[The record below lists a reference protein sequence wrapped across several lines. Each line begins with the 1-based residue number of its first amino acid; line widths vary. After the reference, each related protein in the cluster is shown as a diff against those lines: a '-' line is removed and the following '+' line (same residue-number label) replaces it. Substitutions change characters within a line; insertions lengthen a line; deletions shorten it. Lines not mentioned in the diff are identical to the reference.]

1 MEELQKLFKGN
12 QKWVEEITSSDP
24 DFFKRLA
31 KQQKP
36 EILWVGCSD
45 SRVPANQI
53 INMPSGEV
61 FVHRNIANQV
71 VINDVNCQSV
81 IQYAVE
87 FLKVKH
93 IIVCGHYGC
102 GGVIASLEEAEI
114 DGVISEWLVHIKSI
128 YQEYKS
134 EIDAIESK
142 QQKLNRLCELNVIK
156 QVKNLKQSAP
166 VIKGWDEGQSLK
178 LHGCIYNIE
187 DGILRD
193 LKISISGP

>member
-1 MEELQKLFKGN
+1 MEELQKLFEGN

-36 EILWVGCSD
+36 EILWIGCSD

-53 INMPSGEV
+53 INMPPGEV

-71 VINDVNCQSV
+71 VIDDVNCQSV
-81 IQYAVE
+81 IQFAVE
-87 FLKVKH
+87 FLKIKH

-102 GGVIASLEEAEI
+102 GGVIASMEEEVI

-134 EIDAIESK
+134 EIDIIESK
-142 QQKLNRLCELNVIK
+142 QQKLSRLCELNVAK

-166 VIKGWDEGQSLK
+166 VINAWNEGQSLK

-187 DGILRD
+187 DGILKD
-193 LKISISGP
+193 LNISISDP